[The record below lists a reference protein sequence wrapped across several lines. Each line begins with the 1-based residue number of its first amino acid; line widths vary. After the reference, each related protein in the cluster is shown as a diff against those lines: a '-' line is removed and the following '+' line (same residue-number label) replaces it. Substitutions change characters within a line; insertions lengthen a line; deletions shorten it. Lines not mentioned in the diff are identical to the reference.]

1 MNKIPVLL
9 HPVQSRLFS
18 NFHISLVY
26 KMMAICKIMNAF
38 DMLCSKIVIP
48 QLAFYLKFLCL
59 NDNTQL
65 YLCNYSFMFL
75 YNSSPFLCC
84 QLLSLC
90 SSNLLSYF
98 VFTCELIF
106 KIYNVSR
113 EMSFFQC
120 WKFQSLSAELEFSG
134 HFAISY
140 FSCSFL
146 N

>member
-1 MNKIPVLL
+1 MNKIPVL
-9 HPVQSRLFS
+9 HPVQSSLFS
-18 NFHISLVY
+18 NFPISLVY
-26 KMMAICKIMNAF
+26 KMIAMCNIMNAS

-48 QLAFYLKFLCL
+48 QLAFYLNFPCL

-65 YLCNYSFMFL
+65 YFRNYSFMLF

-120 WKFQSLSAELEFSG
+120 
-134 HFAISY
+134 
-140 FSCSFL
+140 
-146 N
+146 